1 MEVSG
6 EAADL
11 VVKESLQVAETAAKL
26 AGTGAVNVAAL
37 LMALARE
44 DHKVSGK
51 TSARRLAKDN
61 APSVVIPLKKE
72 DMKRFGMLAKQYGV
86 LYFLVKEKNSN
97 GDIVHLISNQN
108 YASLL
113 NAIFE
118 TMGYPIAE
126 HREDSR
132 AKKAA
137 SRTQQENVSSERGS
151 GLKSTEKTDE
161 RPSVRKKL
169 EQLKAAQEAKVGK
182 RREKTR

>member
-11 VVKESLQVAETAAKL
+11 VVKEGLQIAETAAKL

-37 LMALARE
+37 LMAIARE

-51 TSARRLAKDN
+51 TTARRLAKDN
-61 APSVVIPLKKE
+61 APAVVIPLKKG
-72 DMKRFGMLAKQYGV
+72 DMKRFGELAKQYGV

-97 GDIVHLISNQN
+97 WDTVHLISNQN
-108 YASLL
+108 YASQL

-118 TMGYPIAE
+118 TMGYPIVE
-126 HREDSR
+126 QKEDSR

-137 SRTQQENVSSERGS
+137 SRTQQENVSCERGN
-151 GLKSTEKTDE
+151 GLTNTARTDE
-161 RPSVRKKL
+161 RPSVREKL
-169 EQLKAAQEAKVGK
+169 ETLKQAQKAKAGK

>member
-1 MEVSG
+1 
-6 EAADL
+6 
-11 VVKESLQVAETAAKL
+11 
-26 AGTGAVNVAAL
+26 
-37 LMALARE
+37 
-44 DHKVSGK
+44 
-51 TSARRLAKDN
+51 
-61 APSVVIPLKKE
+61 
-72 DMKRFGMLAKQYGV
+72 
-86 LYFLVKEKNSN
+86 
-97 GDIVHLISNQN
+97 
-108 YASLL
+108 
-113 NAIFE
+113 
-118 TMGYPIAE
+118 MGYPIAE

>member
-108 YASLL
+108 YASQL

-118 TMGYPIAE
+118 TMGYPMTQ
-126 HREDSR
+126 SR
-132 AKKAA
+132 GDDRTKKAE
-137 SRTQQENVSSERGS
+137 SRTRQENVSNERGN
-151 GLKSTEKTDE
+151 GLTNTEKTDK

-182 RREKTR
+182 RHEKTR